1 MTTVAHIPSYEPDL
15 FGDAALTSPY
25 EHYRALRELGP
36 VVRLEAQG
44 KYALPRYAE
53 CRAVLADDATYLSSE
68 GVALNEVVNAAM
80 RGGTIGSDGE
90 VHARR
95 RRTVA
100 HRLTPRAL
108 RPIKTSVQEQADA
121 LVAGLVRQQSFDAV
135 AELAQALPLSVVPE
149 FAGLPLDARGQMLE
163 WASAQFNAM
172 GPMNERCKAALP
184 KSVEMTEYAAA
195 VTASGNVTPGSLAD
209 DVVTAAKRGEVT
221 EQEAVRLMLAYIAPS
236 LDTTISAIGSA
247 IWLFAS
253 HPDQWQLLRENPSL
267 IPNAVNEVIRLE
279 SPIRVVGRRIGT
291 PTSLA
296 GFELMAD
303 EQVVILFGSA
313 NRDELEWDR
322 ADAFDITRDASRQL
336 GFGYG
341 VHGCAGQGLARIEIE
356 ALFSS
361 LASHVT
367 RFVLTD
373 EPVRM
378 VNNTIWAF
386 ERMPVRIET
395 GEG

>member
-1 MTTVAHIPSYEPDL
+1 
-15 FGDAALTSPY
+15 
-25 EHYRALRELGP
+25 
-36 VVRLEAQG
+36 
-44 KYALPRYAE
+44 
-53 CRAVLADDATYLSSE
+53 
-68 GVALNEVVNAAM
+68 
-80 RGGTIGSDGE
+80 
-90 VHARR
+90 
-95 RRTVA
+95 
-100 HRLTPRAL
+100 
-108 RPIKTSVQEQADA
+108 
-121 LVAGLVRQQSFDAV
+121 
-135 AELAQALPLSVVPE
+135 
-149 FAGLPLDARGQMLE
+149 
-163 WASAQFNAM
+163 
-172 GPMNERCKAALP
+172 
-184 KSVEMTEYAAA
+184 
-195 VTASGNVTPGSLAD
+195 
-209 DVVTAAKRGEVT
+209 
-221 EQEAVRLMLAYIAPS
+221 
-236 LDTTISAIGSA
+236 
-247 IWLFAS
+247 
-253 HPDQWQLLRENPSL
+253 
-267 IPNAVNEVIRLE
+267 
-279 SPIRVVGRRIGT
+279 
-291 PTSLA
+291 
-296 GFELMAD
+296 MAD